1 MMGADT
7 RSRRDVS
14 PDHTSA
20 QTPKLARA
28 EWLLSRGMLYVVL
41 IFIAIVCIA
50 PIVMLYSGAL
60 QSARELYRGTT
71 ILPLEPKWDNFR
83 KVWIDSKFYVYFL
96 NSILYSAVAV
106 TATLVISSMAAFS
119 FARLRFRGK
128 NLFLLLVFTI
138 LIVPAS
144 ASFIPLYAV
153 LVRLHLTNTRTGYLL
168 PMISAALP
176 LSIFILQRFF
186 ATIPKEIEEAAVL
199 DGTSLGGLYF
209 RIMLP
214 LVKPGLAAV
223 AVLTLVSTWNEF
235 LLALVVFRDQSL
247 MPVQQGLVQFNS
259 SERPEQ
265 ELMLAAAAIAIFPV
279 LIAYILAQKAIIRG
293 VMAGAVRG

>member
-1 MMGADT
+1 MTWTESARRPGSPSDHPSSGAP
-7 RSRRDVS
+7 RSALVGQFVS
-14 PDHTSA
+14 RA
-20 QTPKLARA
+20 ALYILLA
-28 EWLLSRGMLYVVL
+28 
-41 IFIAIVCIA
+41 IIAILCIA
-50 PIVMLYSGAL
+50 PIVMLYSGSL
-60 QSARELYRGTT
+60 QTARELYRGTT
-71 ILPLEPKWDNFR
+71 LIPTSPKWENFH
-83 KVWIDSKFYVYFL
+83 KVWVDSKFYVYFL
-96 NSILYSAVAV
+96 NSVLYSAVAV
-106 TATLVISSMAAFS
+106 TATLVISSMAAFA

-153 LVRLHLTNTRTGYLL
+153 LVKLHLTNTRIGYLL
-168 PMISAALP
+168 PVISAALP

-199 DGTSLGGLYF
+199 DGASLGGLYF
-209 RIMLP
+209 HIMLP

-265 ELMLAAAAIAIFPV
+265 ELMLAAAAIAILPV
-279 LIAYILAQKAIIRG
+279 LVAYVVAQKAIIRG

>member
-1 MMGADT
+1 
-7 RSRRDVS
+7 V
-14 PDHTSA
+14 
-20 QTPKLARA
+20 
-28 EWLLSRGMLYVVL
+28 
-41 IFIAIVCIA
+41 
-50 PIVMLYSGAL
+50 
-60 QSARELYRGTT
+60 
-71 ILPLEPKWDNFR
+71 
-83 KVWIDSKFYVYFL
+83 
-96 NSILYSAVAV
+96 LYSAVAV
-106 TATLVISSMAAFS
+106 TATLVISSMAAFA

-153 LVRLHLTNTRTGYLL
+153 LVKLHLTNTRIGYLL
-168 PMISAALP
+168 PVISAALP

-199 DGTSLGGLYF
+199 DGASLGGLYF
-209 RIMLP
+209 HIMLP

-265 ELMLAAAAIAIFPV
+265 ELMLAAAAIAILPV
-279 LIAYILAQKAIIRG
+279 LVAYVVAQKAIIRG